1 VETLHWFI
9 DEKKKQMRKTK
20 HKIGVLLLVLFS
32 FAGAAQD
39 VHFSQFYE
47 TPQLINPALT
57 GDFNGDIRAIINYR
71 EQWKA
76 IGNPFQTSMFSFDA
90 GVIKK
95 KWARAVLNAGIMAY
109 NDKAG
114 ASQFG
119 TTQVN
124 VSVSARVAVSEK
136 HKISAGLQG
145 GFAQKGIGNS
155 ELSWSNQFNGDAY
168 DPNISSGEE
177 ALLNTEPF
185 FYGDFA
191 TGLSWSFVN
200 KPKNMAS
207 NDKITAN
214 AGVALFH
221 VNKPKQE
228 FYFDELENLYS
239 KMVIHGKTSIG
250 LRGVNMAI
258 IPSFYMAIQNTA
270 KEINAGGFVKYRLKE
285 ESKHTGLIKEA
296 AIYLGG
302 HYRVGDAFIPSLFL
316 DVANFSLGVSYDL
329 NVSGL
334 KEVTQGNG
342 GIEISLRYINPN
354 PYKGGGGAMF

>member
-1 VETLHWFI
+1 
-9 DEKKKQMRKTK
+9 MRKLK
-20 HKIGVLLLVLFS
+20 NSILIILLAFAPFS
-32 FAGAAQD
+32 GTAQD

-57 GDFNGDIRAIINYR
+57 GAFNGDIRAIINYR
-71 EQWKA
+71 QQWKT
-76 IGNPFQTSMFSFDA
+76 IGNPFQTSMFAVDA

-95 KWARAVLNAGIMAY
+95 KWAKVVLNAGLMAY

-124 VSVSARVAVSEK
+124 ISVSARVTVSEK
-136 HKISAGLQG
+136 NKMAAGLQG

-155 ELSWSNQFNGDAY
+155 ELSWGNQFNGDAY

-191 TGLSWSFVN
+191 AGLSWSFIS

-214 AGVALFH
+214 AGIALFH
-221 VNKPKQE
+221 VNKPQQK
-228 FYFDELENLYS
+228 FYLEELENLYS
-239 KMVIHGKTSIG
+239 KLVVHGRTSIG
-250 LRGVNMAI
+250 LRGINMAI
-258 IPSFYMAIQNTA
+258 IPSFYMAIQKTA
-270 KEINAGGFVKYRLKE
+270 QEINAGGLIRYRLKE

-316 DVANFSLGVSYDL
+316 EVANFALGVNYDL
-329 NVSGL
+329 NISGL

-354 PYKGGGGAMF
+354 PSKSGGGAMF

>member
-1 VETLHWFI
+1 MI
-9 DEKKKQMRKTK
+9 KTK
-20 HKIGVLLLVLFS
+20 LTLTLFLVALLPLT
-32 FAGAAQD
+32 GAAQD

-95 KWARAVLNAGIMAY
+95 KWAKAVLNAGIMAY

-124 VSVSARVAVSEK
+124 VSVSARVSVSEK

-155 ELSWSNQFNGDAY
+155 DLSWSNQFNGDAY
-168 DPNISSGEE
+168 DPNVSSGEE

-191 TGLSWSFVN
+191 TGLSWSFIS
-200 KPKNMAS
+200 KPKDMAS

-214 AGVALFH
+214 AGIALFH

-228 FYFDELENLYS
+228 FYFDELESLYS
-239 KMVIHGKTSIG
+239 KIVIHGKTSIG
-250 LRGVNMAI
+250 LRGLNIAI

-270 KEINAGGFVKYRLKE
+270 PNTATWFTASTPAI
-285 ESKHTGLIKEA
+285 STA
-296 AIYLGG
+296 A
-302 HYRVGDAFIPSLFL
+302 S
-316 DVANFSLGVSYDL
+316 
-329 NVSGL
+329 SGR
-334 KEVTQGNG
+334 
-342 GIEISLRYINPN
+342 SSP
-354 PYKGGGGAMF
+354 P